1 METSNSYHFN
11 FREKQ
16 KSICLFIENVVP
28 LHPFLRSIPSTI
40 NDMKRFAYY
49 LLLICLCASV
59 TSCKDDEVHEYITH
73 INYVCTT
80 GNELYTIQSAYQKA
94 YSYDMLV
101 CGYGYNKIYSPSRS
115 VVLNACSLAE
125 DMINNSKVEFKYFY
139 VVEVKEDGEVIY
151 RKSYGNFL
159 QK

>member
-1 METSNSYHFN
+1 MTFVS
-11 FREKQ
+11 RKT
-16 KSICLFIENVVP
+16 FINISP
-28 LHPFLRSIPSTI
+28 LVLQEFVWVIFSRPRITLYII
-40 NDMKRFAYY
+40 NKTKIRMKRFAYY

-59 TSCKDDEVHEYITH
+59 TSCKDDDVHEYITH

-94 YSYDMLV
+94 YSYDKLV

>member
-1 METSNSYHFN
+1 MKRLIF
-11 FREKQ
+11 FL
-16 KSICLFIENVVP
+16 SICFCT
-28 LHPFLRSIPSTI
+28 F
-40 NDMKRFAYY
+40 
-49 LLLICLCASV
+49 V
-59 TSCKDDEVHEYITH
+59 TSCKDDDVHEYIT
-73 INYVCTT
+73 YVDCVRTT
-80 GNELYTIQSAYQKA
+80 GNELYTIESAYEKA
-94 YSYDMLV
+94 YSYDNLV